1 MDDYSVNS
9 LTESKNEWCARLVNI
24 LTHHIRDGFKS
35 IFEEAIKI
43 CEDNEESNKYLMT
56 FQNLLTTIP
65 DWNTNTI
72 EVERKRIES
81 NSGCKYLEDLITC
94 VHIIQLKAL
103 TCIRVGNKQKKIDI
117 EIPSLNKFIHQIYII
132 AARKIYANTYL
143 YERDLYPMQI
153 QKNNRILEVLI
164 QESILNA
171 IRDNVPVESILRSY
185 MEENETFE
193 DVEHKPPVEEATQSI
208 PEPEK
213 QPIKIE
219 SKDMDVKLDEM
230 AQKID
235 LESKETKQLTQI
247 KPDLI
252 SEQIDSSIIS
262 KSPDPSTL
270 KLNSE
275 TEKIENASDKLDKPS
290 LSFSDTDISVD
301 SLGKKEEINAP
312 KDIETVNKIAEEN
325 LAKRKL
331 EDEADDEK
339 ISIGGDVS
347 LAVEAI
353 SLD

>member
-24 LTHHIRDGFKS
+24 LTHHIRDGLKS
-35 IFEEAIKI
+35 IFDESIKI
-43 CEDNEESNKYLMT
+43 CEDNDESNKYLMT

-65 DWNTNTI
+65 DWNPNTI

-117 EIPSLNKFIHQIYII
+117 EIPSLDKFIHQVYII

-143 YERDLYPMQI
+143 YEKDLFPMQI

-171 IRDNVPVESILRSY
+171 IRENVPVESILRAY

-193 DVEHKPPVEEATQSI
+193 DVETKPPVEEAVTSI
-208 PEPEK
+208 PEPVKE
-213 QPIKIE
+213 PIKID

-230 AQKID
+230 AQKI
-235 LESKETKQLTQI
+235 ESQEISKAESTQI
-247 KPDLI
+247 KPELVTPKL
-252 SEQIDSSIIS
+252 DSSIIN
-262 KSPDPSTL
+262 KSPDPTPLSL
-270 KLNSE
+270 QID
-275 TEKIENASDKLDKPS
+275 EKIHMEEKPS
-290 LSFSDTDISVD
+290 LSFSNTDISVD
-301 SLGKKEEINAP
+301 TEGKKEEITAP

-325 LAKRKL
+325 LAKRKA
-331 EDEADDEK
+331 EEADDDEK
-339 ISIGGDVS
+339 ISIGDDVT

>member
-24 LTHHIRDGFKS
+24 LTHHVRDGFKS
-35 IFEEAIKI
+35 IFDEAVKI
-43 CEDNEESNKYLMT
+43 CEDNDESNKYLMT
-56 FQNLLTTIP
+56 YQNLLTTIP
-65 DWNTNTI
+65 DWNINTI

-117 EIPSLNKFIHQIYII
+117 EIPSLDKFIHQIYII

-143 YERDLYPMQI
+143 YEKDLYPMQI

-171 IRDNVPVESILRSY
+171 IRDNVPVESILRTY

-193 DVEHKPPVEEATQSI
+193 DVEHKPPVEHATQSI

-213 QPIKIE
+213 QNIKIE
-219 SKDMDVKLDEM
+219 SKDMEVKLDQM
-230 AQKID
+230 AEKIVSENND
-235 LESKETKQLTQI
+235 SKDVTQI
-247 KPDLI
+247 KPNLI
-252 SEQIDSSIIS
+252 SNDINSSIIT
-262 KSPDPSTL
+262 KSPDPSNL
-270 KLNSE
+270 KLNEESIKE
-275 TEKIENASDKLDKPS
+275 EKPS
-290 LSFSDTDISVD
+290 LSFSNTDISID

-312 KDIETVNKIAEEN
+312 KDIETVNKIAEDN
-325 LAKRKL
+325 LAKRKT
-331 EDEADDEK
+331 EDNYDNDDEK
-339 ISIGGDVS
+339 ISIGDDVS
-347 LAVEAI
+347 IAVEAI